1 MQALIFQ
8 EKVIQIENESFP
20 VCKEMQWIDISSLS
34 SQPQVGWGYLN
45 GSFIQPPTPT
55 PLAPSLPSYGA
66 LLEEL
71 YNDIKNN
78 TLNSSG
84 SFAVSLSNALSAIS
98 TYNITNKS
106 NLTL

>member
-20 VCKEMQWIDISSLS
+20 VCKEMQWVDISSLS
-34 SQPQVGWGYLN
+34 SQPQVGWGYIN
-45 GSFIQPPTPT
+45 GSFIQSPAPP

-84 SFAVSLSNALSAIS
+84 GFATSISNALSTI
-98 TYNITNKS
+98 TIFNTTNKA